1 MKISIGMRLRNGPW
15 GGGNQ
20 FGNALADYLKRAGH
34 EVIFDLHDSDIDVI
48 LLAVVVPDLDIYAY
62 GDAEIFHYLRR
73 VNPEAIVVHR
83 VNECDERKGTHT
95 INRMLRRAMLCADHV
110 VFVSSWLRSLH
121 LAQGMHPISDSVIL
135 NGSDRSI
142 FHSSGYHP
150 WDRRGPLRIVTH
162 HWGAGWLKGFDI
174 YQRLD
179 EMLAQVAWQDRIQFT
194 YVGNLPQGFRFR
206 HATHKPPLHGVA
218 LADELRSHHVYLTA
232 SQFEPGGNHQNEG
245 ANCGLPLLYRQHAS
259 MPEYCDGFGIGFTS
273 ESFVSTL
280 GEMTETYE
288 QWLPVIH
295 DFPYSAEKTARQ
307 YLDLFQ
313 YLLANRQ
320 EVLERRSIT
329 HYWRWRYSPIRALQK
344 LIP

>member
-20 FGNALADYLKRAGH
+20 FGNALADYLKRTGH
-34 EVIFDLHDSDIDVI
+34 EVIFDLDDSDIDII
-48 LLAVVVPDLDIYAY
+48 LLAVVVPDLSIFAF

-83 VNECDERKGTHT
+83 VNECDERKATHK
-95 INRMLRRAMLCADHV
+95 INRMLRRAVLCADHV

-121 LAQGMHPISDSVIL
+121 LGQGMHPISDSVIL

-142 FHSSGYHP
+142 FHPIGYHP
-150 WDRRGPLRIVTH
+150 WDHVGPLRIVTH

-179 EMLAQVAWQDRIQFT
+179 EMLGQESTRDRLQFT
-194 YVGNLPQGFRFR
+194 YVGNLPPGFQFL
-206 HATHKPPLHGVA
+206 HATYKPPLYGVE

-259 MPEYCDGFGIGFTS
+259 MPEYCNGFGIGFIADNFS
-273 ESFVSTL
+273 EKVE
-280 GEMTETYE
+280 EMACTYDE
-288 QWLPVIH
+288 WVEKMRE
-295 DFPYSAEKTARQ
+295 FPNTAERTCVQ
-307 YLDLFQ
+307 YLDLF
-313 YLLANRQ
+313 
-320 EVLERRSIT
+320 ERLIAERDRTIAQRS
-329 HYWRWRYSPIRALQK
+329 RWRYWSWQLTRRW
-344 LIP
+344 